1 MEKETNRQKKIGA
14 LIQRDLTDI
23 IQKEFRQTGKSNIIV
38 SVSKV
43 RVTADLSIA
52 KAYLSIYP
60 NERAKAVMDDFQKHK
75 SQLKHQVAQR
85 TKHQLRKMPELLLF
99 LDDSL
104 EYIQNI
110 DEALKGKEDPI
121 ENPDLLDKRKKS

>member
-60 NERAKAVMDDFQKHK
+60 TDQTESVMEDFQRHK

-85 TKHQLRKMPELLLF
+85 TKHQLRKMPELSLF

-104 EYIQNI
+104 EYIENI
-110 DEALKGKEDPI
+110 DQALKGKENPI
-121 ENPDLLDKRKKS
+121 DNPDLLDKRKKS